1 MVEQNDGRDS
11 DHLAEKTPWVAQ
23 QLKKIDETG
32 TTRSV
37 SVMDRPVVVFTMRG
51 VKSGKLR
58 RVPLMRVEH
67 DGDYAVVASAG
78 GQAKHPA
85 WYANIKANP
94 EVEVQDGADH
104 LHGSARLLSGDER
117 AQWWERAVAAYPPYE
132 EYQAKTDRQIPVL
145 VVETGEPT
153 S

>member
-1 MVEQNDGRDS
+1 MGAEHENQTGDR
-11 DHLAEKTPWVAQ
+11 LAEKTPWVAD
-23 QLKKIDETG
+23 QLRTIDETG

-67 DGDYAVVASAG
+67 DGAYAVVASAG
-78 GQAKHPA
+78 GAPKHPA

-94 EVEVQDGADH
+94 EVEVQDGSDH
-104 LHGSARLLSGDER
+104 FRGTARLLDGDER
-117 AQWWERAVAAYPPYE
+117 ATWWERAVAAYPPYE

-145 VVETGEPT
+145 LVETR
-153 S
+153 SVDR